1 METASKIAQNLG
13 ITSSRLTTISN
24 SLFGAAQSEFSEIEA
39 EQIKGVV
46 EVIRSSNERSVKK
59 AVEIYQ
65 SGVAAANRID
75 PRKQQVTTNRSKPA
89 VEGLGAALTNA
100 NETAKALAERQVT
113 AILELT
119 NAYVADW
126 LVNGIPIDVISQ
138 QSLDRLEASNER
150 VYAETLGK
158 IDGVGNYLPAL
169 VQEFS
174 PKMLSSAAID

>member
-13 ITSSRLTTISN
+13 ITNSRLNTISN
-24 SLFGAAQSEFSEIEA
+24 SLFGGPQSEFNEVEA

-46 EVIRSSNERSVKK
+46 EIIRSNNERSVKK

-65 SGVAAANRID
+65 SGVAAANRVD
-75 PRKQQVTTNRSKPA
+75 PRKQQQVTNKTAKPA
-89 VEGLGAALTNA
+89 VEGLGASLINA
-100 NETAKALAERQVT
+100 NETAKAIAERQVT

-126 LVNGIPIDVISQ
+126 LVNGIPVDVISQ

-158 IDGVGNYLPAL
+158 IDSVGNYLPAL

-174 PKMLSSAAID
+174 PKMLSAAID

>member
-24 SLFGAAQSEFSEIEA
+24 TLFGGPQSEFNEVEA

-46 EVIRSSNERSVKK
+46 EVIRSNNERSVKK

-65 SGVAAANRID
+65 SGVASANRID
-75 PRKQQVTTNRSKPA
+75 PRKQQVTNKSVNA
-89 VEGLGAALTNA
+89 GIGGLGAAFINA
-100 NETAKALAERQVT
+100 NETSNVLAERQVA

-119 NAYVADW
+119 NAKIADW
-126 LVNGIPIDVISQ
+126 LVNGIPVDVISQ
-138 QSLDRLEASNER
+138 QSLDRLEASSEKL
-150 VYAETLGK
+150 YSETLGK

-169 VQEFS
+169 VQEFA
-174 PKMLSSAAID
+174 PRMLSAAID